1 MLMTNLTLEEK
12 IQSIINSNSTS
23 GNNAGESIMGQMP
36 PIPSATT
43 NASPKKSN
51 AVLPARLDFVHVFE
65 PWAFNGNDTPKYSV
79 TLIISKDD
87 TDTIRKIHNAII
99 QAYENGQSK
108 LQAKFK
114 DIRNPL
120 HDGDI
125 ERPNN
130 PVYKNCWFI
139 NATNNGKF
147 GAPAVCDKN
156 AQAITDK
163 KELYSGVWGKVHV
176 SFAAYCGG
184 SDQSQ
189 KGIGCYLKAVQKI
202 RDDERLVNPFAIFM
216 LE

>member
-1 MLMTNLTLEEK
+1 MTNLTLEEK
-12 IQSIINSNSTS
+12 IQSIINGNGTS

-65 PWAFNGNDTPKYSV
+65 PWAFSENEMPKYSV
-79 TLIISKDD
+79 TLIISKND
-87 TDTIRKIHNAII
+87 TDTIRKVQSAIS
-99 QAYENGQSK
+99 QAYENGKSK
-108 LQAKFK
+108 LQNTELKNV
-114 DIRNPL
+114 RSPL
-120 HDGDI
+120 RDGDA
-125 ERPNN
+125 ERPDN
-130 PVYKNCWFI
+130 PAYRNCWFI
-139 NATNNGKF
+139 NTTNNGKF

-163 KELYSGVWGKVHV
+163 RELYSGVWGKVHV

-184 SDQSQ
+184 SGQSQ

-202 RDDERLVNPFAIFM
+202 RDDERLENPFAVFM
-216 LE
+216 TE